1 MRYVDLPVA
10 CQGPGSKVSV
20 LGFGC
25 APLMGRV
32 GRRDSLRALT
42 AALDAGITFFDTAR
56 SYGYGQGEALLGEV
70 LRGRRDSV
78 VVCTKFGILPAD
90 RRNWKQKLKPAAQ
103 AAIRVFPGL
112 RKFARRHAGDQFQPG
127 QFSLE
132 VLRSSLEESLRELKT
147 DYVDML
153 LLHAAPV
160 GVLDDDDLLLAMQRL
175 VESGKVRMA
184 GISGEQ
190 SVIAETFR
198 RRPGVLKTAQF
209 AMNAANL
216 DFARQTTRAEARGLF
231 LVANHPFGGP
241 EGVAPTSARI
251 AAMQSAVTL
260 PPELREKIKANDPQQ
275 LPEILL
281 NLILQGTGIS
291 AVVPAMMRPASL
303 RSNLLAIDHCRFTPE
318 EIHQLREELIR
329 QTSPE
334 GDRRAVVPTP

>member
-10 CQGPGSKVSV
+10 SPGPRSKVSV

-32 GRRDSLRALT
+32 GRRDSLRALS

-70 LRGRRDSV
+70 LQGRRDSV
-78 VVCTKFGILPAD
+78 VVCTKFGILPA
-90 RRNWKQKLKPAAQ
+90 NKGTWKQRLKPAAQ
-103 AAIRVFPGL
+103 AAIRIFPGL

-127 QFSLE
+127 QFSVE
-132 VLRSSLEESLRELKT
+132 VLRSSLEESLRALKT

-160 GVLDDDDLLLAMQRL
+160 EVLDDDDLLLAMQRL

-198 RRPGVLKTAQF
+198 RRPSVLTTAQF
-209 AMNAANL
+209 AMNSTNL
-216 DFARQTTRAEARGLF
+216 DFARQTTRPEAQERF

-241 EGVAPTSARI
+241 EGVAATSARI
-251 AAMQSAVTL
+251 AAMQSSAAL
-260 PPELREKIKANDPQQ
+260 PAELREKIKANDPQRM
-275 LPEILL
+275 PEILL
-281 NLILQGTGIS
+281 NVILEGTGIS

-318 EIHQLREELIR
+318 EIHQLREELMR
-329 QTSPE
+329 QTSSE
-334 GDRRAVVPTP
+334 GDRRAAGSTP